1 MIPAPSPK
9 DRWQEA
15 FDLARANGLFEDAA
29 AGFADRF
36 VAAYYADQIDDA
48 RMRMK
53 EGRS

>member
-36 VAAYYADQIDDA
+36 VAAHYAEQADEA

-53 EGRS
+53 ESQP